1 MFELKCWTRTPI
13 LAANSSTAA
22 LRSAS
27 DFTDP
32 KSSGSR
38 LPSADMFGPW
48 IRAIRHVR
56 ASGPRSSDIVAPL
69 LVSVVMDPNKRPCY
83 TGSQRPAYLTI
94 CIFDRTVKTLQTGAH
109 GHPGGFVPSQTSG

>member
-1 MFELKCWTRTPI
+1 MFEVKCWTRMPI

-22 LRSAS
+22 LRSPS

-48 IRAIRHVR
+48 IKAIRHER
-56 ASGPRSSDIVAPL
+56 AFGPRSSVIVAPFP
-69 LVSVVMDPNKRPCY
+69 VSVVVGPNRTPRY
-83 TGSQRPAYLTI
+83 TDARQSAWLTI
-94 CIFDRTVKTLQTGAH
+94 YIFDNVGQDPGRAGA
-109 GHPGGFVPSQTSG
+109 